1 MRTSIPFD
9 SRNMLKK
16 EFFFMLLIRFLGLA
30 LLSSLSMFATNSRA
44 DTAAPVISLIGF
56 ENVWHALGTSY
67 TDLGAT
73 AIDDIDGDISAKIT
87 ASGSVNANVLGTY
100 TIVYSVSDAAGNKA
114 EQVTRT
120 VTVTEDLQVIS
131 LSSADEIID
140 AGGQQAY
147 ELIYRTEP
155 LVRQTSGLALVF
167 YHDSSKTALTF
178 ELAEG
183 MLAVGCDVQFRG
195 PQTAP
200 DSNDTD
206 GNLATD
212 TVFAMGLISEIEG
225 EFPCNFKGEATLGAL
240 TVSAVNPDYI
250 GPIDLNLQIAAS
262 PGFAAVKKLPSL
274 SFLGDTDGD
283 GVRDDLDAFSLDP
296 NETLDSDSDGVG
308 DNADADDDGDGV
320 EDTQDAFPLD
330 RSESFDTD
338 SDGIGD
344 NADADDDGDGQVDE
358 QEVTCGSDPLSSGS
372 ISPDFDLDSV
382 PDCIDDDD
390 DGDSVVDSLD
400 AFPLNFNESED
411 SDGDGVGDNSDA
423 FPNDALESLDT
434 DLDRIGNNSDLDD
447 DNDGFTDE
455 EELVDGTDP
464 LSRFSCSSGCFS
476 FDVDESLK
484 AQPLTDGLLVIRHL
498 FGFSG
503 DALTSGA
510 VSSDASRDASDVIAS
525 YLNDA
530 DSQLDIDGDSESKPL
545 TDGLLLIRYLFGF
558 SGDSLI
564 SGAIG
569 TDATRNTA
577 EAVEAYI
584 KERVPVQ

>member
-1 MRTSIPFD
+1 M
-9 SRNMLKK
+9 
-16 EFFFMLLIRFLGLA
+16 
-30 LLSSLSMFATNSRA
+30 
-44 DTAAPVISLIGF
+44 
-56 ENVWHALGTSY
+56 
-67 TDLGAT
+67 
-73 AIDDIDGDISAKIT
+73 
-87 ASGSVNANVLGTY
+87 
-100 TIVYSVSDAAGNKA
+100 
-114 EQVTRT
+114 
-120 VTVTEDLQVIS
+120 
-131 LSSADEIID
+131 
-140 AGGQQAY
+140 
-147 ELIYRTEP
+147 
-155 LVRQTSGLALVF
+155 
-167 YHDSSKTALTF
+167 
-178 ELAEG
+178 
-183 MLAVGCDVQFRG
+183 
-195 PQTAP
+195 
-200 DSNDTD
+200 
-206 GNLATD
+206 
-212 TVFAMGLISEIEG
+212 
-225 EFPCNFKGEATLGAL
+225 AL
-240 TVSAVNPDYI
+240 TVAAVNPDYI

-262 PGFAAVKKLPSL
+262 PGFAALKKLPSL

-344 NADADDDGDGQVDE
+344 NADADDDGDGQGDE
-358 QEVTCGSDPLSSGS
+358 QEVTCGSNPLLSGS

-423 FPNDALESLDT
+423 FPNDPLESLDT
-434 DLDRIGNNSDLDD
+434 DLDRIGNNADLDD

-455 EELVDGTDP
+455 EELADGTDP

-503 DALTSGA
+503 ESLTSGA
-510 VSSDASRDASDVIAS
+510 VDTCSR
-525 YLNDA
+525 
-530 DSQLDIDGDSESKPL
+530 KR
-545 TDGLLLIRYLFGF
+545 LLRSHCRLSNRC
-558 SGDSLI
+558 
-564 SGAIG
+564 
-569 TDATRNTA
+569 
-577 EAVEAYI
+577 
-584 KERVPVQ
+584 

>member
-1 MRTSIPFD
+1 
-9 SRNMLKK
+9 MLKK
-16 EFFFMLLIRFLGLA
+16 EFFFMLLIRFFGLA

-330 RSESFDTD
+330 WSESFDTD

-358 QEVTCGSDPLSSGS
+358 QEVTCGSDPLVSGS

-423 FPNDALESLDT
+423 FPNDPLESLDT

-498 FGFSG
+498 FGFIG

-584 KERVPVQ
+584 KERIPAN

>member
-1 MRTSIPFD
+1 
-9 SRNMLKK
+9 
-16 EFFFMLLIRFLGLA
+16 MLLIRFLGLA
-30 LLSSLSMFATNSRA
+30 LLSSLSMFATTSRA
-44 DTAAPVISLIGF
+44 DTVAPVISLIGL

-120 VTVTEDLQVIS
+120 VTVTEDLQIIS
-131 LSSADEIID
+131 LSSADEVIN

-155 LVRQTSGLALVF
+155 LARQTSGLALIF

-200 DSNDTD
+200 DSSDTD

-212 TVFAMGLISEIEG
+212 TIFAMGLISEIEG

-250 GPIDLNLQIAAS
+250 GPIDLNLQIASS

-330 RSESFDTD
+330 WSESFDTD

-358 QEVTCGSDPLSSGS
+358 QEVTCGSDPLLSGS

-423 FPNDALESLDT
+423 FPKDALESLDT
-434 DLDRIGNNSDLDD
+434 DLDHIGNNSDLDD

-455 EELVDGTDP
+455 EELIDGTDP
-464 LSRFSCSSGCFS
+464 LSRFSCRSGCFS
-476 FDVDESLK
+476 FDIDESLQ

-503 DALTSGA
+503 DSLTSGA
-510 VSSDASRDASDVIAS
+510 ISAGASREGSEAIAS
-525 YLNDA
+525 YLTDA
-530 DSQLDIDGDSESKPL
+530 ASELDIDGDKAAKPL

-569 TDATRNTA
+569 SEATRDTA
-577 EAVEAYI
+577 DRVEAYI
-584 KERVPVQ
+584 KERIPAI